1 MCFLI
6 YGELMTQT
14 RYPDNCH
21 PPPPL
26 PEKGTPGRGGGWGK
40 FRGGGLGL
48 GATRQ
53 VPPRKI
59 TPQLGLGVWFK
70 VSFGVERGVES
81 PSETIVNL
89 TGTVQNKFY

>member
-1 MCFLI
+1 MVNWWLKPGI
-6 YGELMTQT
+6 QT
-14 RYPDNCH
+14 IATPSLPGKWH
-21 PPPPL
+21 PSQ
-26 PEKGTPGRGGGWGK
+26 GW
-40 FRGGGLGL
+40 GLGL

>member
-6 YGELMTQT
+6 YGELMSQT

-21 PPPPL
+21 PPPL
-26 PEKGTPGRGGGWGK
+26 PGKWHPSQGWGL
-40 FRGGGLGL
+40 GQVQGWGLGL